1 MMIRRTLLVSLF
13 ASLLLVAC
21 GGDHGLTAR
30 GSVTADAD
38 GRSTGFAFPDDTRL
52 DVAGD
57 GAAGLV
63 TGECEMAKV
72 GEDAWGLVVT
82 IRRGATVDDLGL
94 SSVTIMQ
101 RTDADP
107 SAGRVEA
114 ELGTTLYSPA
124 AGATCQVDVP
134 YAVDD
139 GGMVG
144 LTGDCAVQDVDGNT
158 ATVSVELDLVG
169 CTVID

>member
-1 MMIRRTLLVSLF
+1 MIRRTAFVSLLGSVLF
-13 ASLLLVAC
+13 LVGC

-30 GSVTADAD
+30 GSVTAEAD
-38 GRSTGFAFPDDTRL
+38 GRTTGFTFPSDTRI

-63 TGECEMAKV
+63 TGECEMAQV

-94 SSVTIMQ
+94 SSVTLMQ
-101 RTDADP
+101 RTDAEP

-114 ELGTTLYSPA
+114 ELGTTSYG
-124 AGATCQVDVP
+124 GACEIDVP
-134 YAVDD
+134 YAVED

-144 LTGDCAVQDVDGNT
+144 LTGSCEVTDADGQT
-158 ATVSVELDLVG
+158 ARVELELDLVG
-169 CTVID
+169 CTVI